1 MTSELVVFTEI
12 FPIHL
17 EALPELTLYQL
28 KVNGSAPLDEIGR
41 KVGYRLQTK
50 FGNHWNWDKVEKYLI
65 TDCSQQVESSLS
77 EVLQEIWKTS
87 TEEDILRSLEKIIK
101 VSPNHKAANQGIADF
116 VASSLQNDF
125 SRNIKKALEEYRREE
140 NTYYVHRRCNL
151 RGWTVDNHP
160 AVSVSLSSE
169 LEYKGDL
176 KNYIATYGHNEI
188 LGLHVKDK
196 TKPSFQNSMKITGIV
211 GKLGENNTRVRLLAF
226 KPHPDMKRMI
236 EQAPDDELV
245 VKLNDKY
252 DYIASALQIQIRN
265 ADYARFKMSEKLQIP
280 VSQRSEYIKKIASII
295 KSSGLIDRAYSTL
308 THPHLFLSKN
318 DIGYD
323 PKLKIG
329 KDQVVPSE
337 SIYTSLKKFGMYK
350 STTNKQIRIGI
361 LNTAP
366 QTSLNRLRINLRKEL
381 SENLQYEL
389 IQAIEK
395 QISNPSRKVL
405 ESAIEEIAQKN
416 PDIILGIIPKP
427 DFDTDEWT
435 PYDNFKHLTLKK
447 DLQSQ
452 VIQPNNVNNHYIIGN
467 VVLGILAKIGN
478 IPYVLAEPITYADLV
493 VGLDVARQKKR
504 NRPGTINTT
513 GMARIY
519 FSNGE
524 LMRYNIREA
533 MLEGEIIP
541 VHILQDI
548 FPQTEFTGKKILIHR
563 DGELPDSEKEALM
576 KWGNEIGATFY
587 FVEVIKSGTPRLYAK
602 NKEIVK
608 APKGS
613 IFKLGETEALLVS
626 SEFPAGFKATSQP
639 IRVCTH
645 PPFPLE
651 HALHSVLTLT
661 LLHYGSLRPPRLPV
675 TTHYADKISSMAVK
689 GLRPETLDG
698 EIPFWL

>member
-1 MTSELVVFTEI
+1 M
-12 FPIHL
+12 
-17 EALPELTLYQL
+17 
-28 KVNGSAPLDEIGR
+28 
-41 KVGYRLQTK
+41 
-50 FGNHWNWDKVEKYLI
+50 
-65 TDCSQQVESSLS
+65 
-77 EVLQEIWKTS
+77 
-87 TEEDILRSLEKIIK
+87 
-101 VSPNHKAANQGIADF
+101 
-116 VASSLQNDF
+116 
-125 SRNIKKALEEYRREE
+125 
-140 NTYYVHRRCNL
+140 
-151 RGWTVDNHP
+151 
-160 AVSVSLSSE
+160 
-169 LEYKGDL
+169 
-176 KNYIATYGHNEI
+176 
-188 LGLHVKDK
+188 
-196 TKPSFQNSMKITGIV
+196 
-211 GKLGENNTRVRLLAF
+211 
-226 KPHPDMKRMI
+226 
-236 EQAPDDELV
+236 
-245 VKLNDKY
+245 
-252 DYIASALQIQIRN
+252 
-265 ADYARFKMSEKLQIP
+265 
-280 VSQRSEYIKKIASII
+280 
-295 KSSGLIDRAYSTL
+295 
-308 THPHLFLSKN
+308 
-318 DIGYD
+318 
-323 PKLKIG
+323 
-329 KDQVVPSE
+329 
-337 SIYTSLKKFGMYK
+337 
-350 STTNKQIRIGI
+350 
-361 LNTAP
+361 
-366 QTSLNRLRINLRKEL
+366 
-381 SENLQYEL
+381 
-389 IQAIEK
+389 
-395 QISNPSRKVL
+395 
-405 ESAIEEIAQKN
+405 
-416 PDIILGIIPKP
+416 
-427 DFDTDEWT
+427 
-435 PYDNFKHLTLKK
+435 
-447 DLQSQ
+447 
-452 VIQPNNVNNHYIIGN
+452 
-467 VVLGILAKIGN
+467 
-478 IPYVLAEPITYADLV
+478 LAEPITYADLV

>member
-28 KVNGSAPLDEIGR
+28 EVNGSAPLDEIGR

-140 NTYYVHRRCNL
+140 NTYYVHRRCDL

-160 AVSVSLSSE
+160 AISVSINSE

-176 KNYIATYGHNEI
+176 RKYIASSGHNDL

-452 VIQPNNVNNHYIIGN
+452 VIQPNNVNNHYII
-467 VVLGILAKIGN
+467 A
-478 IPYVLAEPITYADLV
+478 IPSPIIWV
-493 VGLDVARQKKR
+493 
-504 NRPGTINTT
+504 
-513 GMARIY
+513 
-519 FSNGE
+519 
-524 LMRYNIREA
+524 
-533 MLEGEIIP
+533 
-541 VHILQDI
+541 
-548 FPQTEFTGKKILIHR
+548 
-563 DGELPDSEKEALM
+563 
-576 KWGNEIGATFY
+576 
-587 FVEVIKSGTPRLYAK
+587 
-602 NKEIVK
+602 
-608 APKGS
+608 
-613 IFKLGETEALLVS
+613 
-626 SEFPAGFKATSQP
+626 
-639 IRVCTH
+639 
-645 PPFPLE
+645 
-651 HALHSVLTLT
+651 
-661 LLHYGSLRPPRLPV
+661 
-675 TTHYADKISSMAVK
+675 
-689 GLRPETLDG
+689 
-698 EIPFWL
+698 

>member
-28 KVNGSAPLDEIGR
+28 EVNGSAPLDEIGR

-140 NTYYVHRRCNL
+140 NTYYVHRRCDL

-160 AVSVSLSSE
+160 AISVSINSE

-176 KNYIATYGHNEI
+176 RKYIASSGHNDL

-252 DYIASALQIQIRN
+252 DYIASALQIQIHS
-265 ADYARFKMSEKLQIP
+265 ADYARFKINEKLQIP
-280 VSQRSEYIKKIASII
+280 VSQRAEYIKTVASII
-295 KSSGLIDRAYSTL
+295 KSSSLIDRAYSTS
-308 THPHLFLSKN
+308 THPHLFLDKN

-329 KDQVVPSE
+329 KGQIVLPHSILPSLRK
-337 SIYTSLKKFGMYK
+337 SGLYK
-350 STTNKQIRIGI
+350 PTDKREIRIGI
-361 LNTAP
+361 LNTSP
-366 QTSLNRLRINLRKEL
+366 NTLLDSLRSSLRNEL
-381 SENLQYEL
+381 NKKMHYEL
-389 IQAIEK
+389 KLSGHEEIN
-395 QISNPSRKVL
+395 STSRELL
-405 ESAIEEIAQKN
+405 ESAIEKIAQEK
-416 PDIILGIIPKP
+416 PDIILGIIPKF
-427 DFDTDEWT
+427 DFDTNDWTSYDE
-435 PYDNFKHLTLKK
+435 FKHLTLKR

-452 VIQPNNVNNHYIIGN
+452 VIQPLNVNNHNIIGN
-467 VVLGILAKIGN
+467 VVLGILAKTGN
-478 IPYVLAEPITYADLV
+478 LPYVLAEPITYADLV
-493 VGLDVARQKKR
+493 AGLDVARQKKR
-504 NRPGTINTT
+504 NRPGTMNSA

-519 FSNGE
+519 FANGE
-524 LMRYNIREA
+524 LMRYNIRET

-541 VHILQDI
+541 QRILHDI
-548 FPQTEFTGKKILIHR
+548 FPKKEFADKKILIHR
-563 DGELPDSEKEALM
+563 DGILPESEKDALTD
-576 KWGNEIGATFY
+576 WGKQIGATFY
-587 FVEVIKSGTPRLYAK
+587 FVEVIKSGAPRLYASQ

-613 IFKLGETEALLVS
+613 IFKLDETEALLVS
-626 SEFPAGFKATSQP
+626 SEFPAGFKATPQ
-639 IRVCTH
+639 RH
-645 PPFPLE
+645 
-651 HALHSVLTLT
+651 
-661 LLHYGSLRPPRLPV
+661 
-675 TTHYADKISSMAVK
+675 
-689 GLRPETLDG
+689 
-698 EIPFWL
+698 